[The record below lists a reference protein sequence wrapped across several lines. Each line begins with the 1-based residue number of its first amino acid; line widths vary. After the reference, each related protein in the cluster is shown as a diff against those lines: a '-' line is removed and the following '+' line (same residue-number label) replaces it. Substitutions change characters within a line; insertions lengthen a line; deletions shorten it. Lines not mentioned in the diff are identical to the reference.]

1 MQSARPHR
9 QDTFDLRDQMLAEDH
24 AQHAQAHADAA
35 NYTSDEEHS
44 VLEDDSDGEGG
55 EGDYIDDD
63 DASSELSIPNESID
77 FDLVYALHSFAATV
91 EGQANVVK
99 GDSLFLMDD
108 SNSYWWLVRVLKT
121 QEVGYIPAENIE
133 TPFERLARLNK
144 HRNVDLSSATQTE
157 LQGDVHQQRD
167 RLRTNLSSR
176 AGNGTP
182 SPTPERG
189 HQRSRST
196 KSVIFQASFHVHRY
210 PPAVWGDEDED
221 EDDVEW
227 DDEPYEDEDPDLL
240 DEPREDVIMEP
251 DDGMS
256 WEDGAAEEMQ
266 QGRVRMQAQAAQGQQ
281 TALQPSQQQPQTQQA
296 QQQAGQMQSQG
307 SRERLAVAGDSAR
320 AASPSSPGA
329 KSLDPAH
336 ATDTVKLSVTPP
348 IVRDGAMVE
357 QQMQAQQL
365 QQASS
370 GPLLPSDIMRYQEE
384 QRKRQREEIEA
395 LEAEARK
402 RANKMKEKPVSL
414 TPESRSSG
422 GAKLRKEREVEDE
435 SKEKKKKGG
444 MLSGLFG
451 RRKDKGKDKGSE
463 NGSVDLGR
471 SSEDLNRPSNTQLSV
486 NTSEPG
492 VISPTTAAARQQ
504 QQQQMSAVRNST
516 DPKRQNQ
523 QAAYQQ
529 TTSPP
534 TTPPQQQS
542 SLVSQHASQLRQRD
556 QQQQA
561 LYQQYLNR
569 SPSSPPD
576 LQPSYGLQS
585 ASAIMPHTASFN
597 SSSSSVPGLG
607 AGLSPESA
615 ARRPRPGSLVL
626 SPTATDGQGVP
637 ELSVIRVFAGKNL
650 QTEATFKT
658 VLLNTST
665 TSLDL
670 VRQAIQ
676 RFRLPAGEDADDYYL
691 TIKQVEGSSA
701 VLRPQERPLGVFENL
716 VEAAMELP
724 KVKRSSV
731 GSISSVSSNLS
742 LHPAIKKLS
751 MNDFTDDSAV
761 KFYLNRRNVE
771 GEEGSTGGEEGDE
784 TLIAEA
790 DDSAMQTPR
799 PQYLSVNTTGGP
811 SVAPE
816 RFSSP
821 SFRFTLQLV
830 IYPEDLPDDMVFDS
844 QTEAIVF
851 KNTIRDRSQPSIPP
865 GISMSQRR
873 KIFALPKN
881 ITVAEVIE
889 MGLDMFGIV
898 EGVVDGGDEVEDKIS
913 KRKSSSRVRY
923 GLNVSV
929 SGQERELSPTSKVID
944 AYPKPPTYRTVD
956 RRSNDS
962 KRRSVDSGMLLGN
975 PEEVAADD
983 PTFVLRRAVTYR
995 TSSSRHRNSAPL
1007 DEIAL
1012 QNLHRESASTSSV
1025 TSDTPS
1031 INNDDTKLR
1040 QPSKQDIIAAQR
1052 AAVRANQR
1060 AILSAQTNSV
1070 RGVDVLLPGNA
1081 MLRSSR
1087 YDVDD
1092 RMRYSYVDPDGE
1104 TYDISDIVE
1113 QEWRS
1118 QSNVNTRNDLLQ
1130 GVLGRNQE
1138 TVGDQLDRVLSRVK
1152 EGKGN
1157 ARQLAPGI
1165 SQDSMATTPSTSNS
1179 EYSFEQALS
1188 TAPVVSTSRSATPI
1202 AATARSPTPTSAS
1215 AIATRALSPGV
1226 GSGSRMATP
1235 ATYATASEG
1244 TIRSRNNTPM
1254 VTSKPPD
1261 MHQRQASAASVLS
1274 DTSGYRTAA
1283 GTPAAGRSKSSLSQA
1298 RAQTPVSAR
1307 KRRPVIPKDDFGV
1320 SGMMAVIEVRAQM
1333 SEPEPKSPTAVDPI
1347 DEMLFGKP
1355 LDVDGLHPQIREI
1368 YRESFKQLEEMD
1380 QVLDELLRSTHPAI
1394 ATF

>member
-1 MQSARPHR
+1 MHGIQTVRSPNR

-35 NYTSDEEHS
+35 QYTSDEEHS
-44 VLEDDSDGEGG
+44 VLEDDSDGEGAD
-55 EGDYIDDD
+55 GDYIDDD

-144 HRNVDLSSATQTE
+144 HRNVDLSSATQAE

-189 HQRSRST
+189 LQRSRNT

-221 EDDVEW
+221 EEDVEW
-227 DDEPYEDEDPDLL
+227 DDEPYEDEDPDLV
-240 DEPREDVIMEP
+240 DEPADDVNMEP

-256 WEDGAAEEMQ
+256 WEEGAAAEMQ
-266 QGRVRMQAQAAQGQQ
+266 AARMQAQATQGQRAQDQ
-281 TALQPSQQQPQTQQA
+281 TSPQPLQQQVQRE
-296 QQQAGQMQSQG
+296 G
-307 SRERLAVAGDSAR
+307 SRERLGVGPDSTR
-320 AASPSSPGA
+320 ALSPSSPPGP
-329 KSLDPAH
+329 KSLDPAQ

-348 IVRDGAMVE
+348 IVCDGVMAE
-357 QQMQAQQL
+357 QQKQPQQQAQGTP
-365 QQASS
+365 
-370 GPLLPSDIMRYQEE
+370 GPLLPSDIMRQQEE

-402 RANKMKEKPVSL
+402 RANKMKEKTASPS
-414 TPESRSSG
+414 PESRPNG
-422 GAKLRKEREVEDE
+422 GAKLKKEREVEDD

-451 RRKDKGKDKGSE
+451 RRKDKGKDKGSSE

-471 SSEDLNRPSNTQLSV
+471 PSEESSRSSNAHLAANPSESGMT
-486 NTSEPG
+486 
-492 VISPTTAAARQQ
+492 SPTTAAARQ

-523 QAAYQQ
+523 QQQQQYQQ
-529 TTSPP
+529 GTTTPP
-534 TTPPQQQS
+534 TTPPQQS

-585 ASAIMPHTASFN
+585 ASAIMPHASSFN
-597 SSSSSVPGLG
+597 SSSSSASGLG
-607 AGLSPESA
+607 IGLTPESA
-615 ARRPRPGSLVL
+615 GTRRPRPGSLVL

-637 ELSVIRVFAGKNL
+637 ELSVIRVFAGNNL

-658 VLLNTST
+658 VLLNSST
-665 TSLDL
+665 TSQDL

-676 RFRLPAGEDADDYYL
+676 RFRLPAGEDENDYYL

-701 VLRPQERPLGVFENL
+701 VLRPQEKPLGVFENL

-761 KFYLNRRNVE
+761 KFYLNRRSIE
-771 GEEGSTGGEEGDE
+771 GEEGSAEGQEGDD
-784 TLIAEA
+784 TLIAEL
-790 DDSAMQTPR
+790 DDSVSHTSK
-799 PQYLSVNTTGGP
+799 PQYLSVSTAGGP

-851 KNTIRDRSQPSIPP
+851 KNSVRDRGQPSIPP

-873 KIFALPKN
+873 KVFALPKN

-898 EGVVDGGDEVEDKIS
+898 EGVVDGGDEVEDKVS

-923 GLNVSV
+923 GLSVSV
-929 SGQERELSPTSKVID
+929 GGQERELSPTSKVIE
-944 AYPKPPTYRTVD
+944 AYPRPPTYRTVD
-956 RRSNDS
+956 RRFSES

-975 PEEVAADD
+975 PDEVSPDD
-983 PTFVLRRAVTYR
+983 PIFILRRAVTYR

-1012 QNLHRESASTSSV
+1012 QNLHRVSASTSSV
-1025 TSDTPS
+1025 TSDNTS
-1031 INNDDTKLR
+1031 GVNEEARQR

-1060 AILSAQTNSV
+1060 AILSTQANSE
-1070 RGVDVLLPGNA
+1070 RGLDVLLPGNA

-1087 YDVDD
+1087 YEVDD
-1092 RMRYSYVDPDGE
+1092 RIRYSYVDPQGE
-1104 TYDISDIVE
+1104 SYDISDIVE
-1113 QEWRS
+1113 QEWRRE
-1118 QSNVNTRNDLLQ
+1118 SNINNRNDLLE
-1130 GVLGRNQE
+1130 GVLGRNE
-1138 TVGDQLDRVLSRVK
+1138 EAVGDQLDRVLSRVK
-1152 EGKGN
+1152 EGKGQN
-1157 ARQLAPGI
+1157 RQLTAGTG
-1165 SQDSMATTPSTSNS
+1165 QDVMATTPTTSNS
-1179 EYSFEQALS
+1179 EYSFDQAIS
-1188 TAPVVSTSRSATPI
+1188 AAIPVSTSRTATPVVG
-1202 AATARSPTPTSAS
+1202 TVRSPTPTSVAARAMS
-1215 AIATRALSPGV
+1215 AA
-1226 GSGSRMATP
+1226 SGSRTNTP
-1235 ATYATASEG
+1235 TTFTTASEG
-1244 TIRSRNNTPM
+1244 HSRIRTTTP
-1254 VTSKPPD
+1254 TAAYKQPPD
-1261 MHQRQASAASVLS
+1261 MHQRQASSTSVLS
-1274 DTSGYRTAA
+1274 DASGYRTAA
-1283 GTPAAGRSKSSLSQA
+1283 ATPTAGRSKSSLSQT
-1298 RAQTPVSAR
+1298 RAQTPAKR
-1307 KRRPVIPKDDFGV
+1307 RRPVVPNNDFGL
-1320 SGMMAVIEVRAQM
+1320 SGMMAVIELRAQM
-1333 SEPEPKSPTAVDPI
+1333 AEPEVKPRPAVDPV

-1355 LDVDGLHPQIREI
+1355 LNADELHPQIRDV
-1368 YRESFKQLEEMD
+1368 YGESFKKLEEMD
-1380 QVLDELLRSTHPAI
+1380 QVLDELLRSTHPNI
-1394 ATF
+1394 AAF